1 MIKHGGT
8 NVRNIISK
16 IGLSI
21 KSVWVIL
28 GLLSAVMMVA
38 LGYLEGTT
46 PIDIL
51 KLCILILVL
60 LSITVFYVHSFNL
73 KIDELPYFKNFIIA
87 CYFISFLIAMLTRNN
102 DEVHLWMVGGIIMA
116 ALFDMHL
123 GLIFTYNLIFFAS
136 FIGKI
141 SIDIIVYLLI
151 IGTLMCLL
159 SSYMKKVNTLG
170 ITVIIVLSVQVTL
183 LFIMNNFMLWDTIN
197 IDAVYSLLSSVGVI
211 GITYSVHYFY
221 YKWTAEKKN
230 KEGLDEIAVTLEVTD
245 NEDLA
250 DKGLNRVV
258 QLTDQDGNHTL
269 EEVLQLDFPLLERL
283 KDYSDKLYSQSIQ
296 IGEISAGAAKSIDAN
311 EAIAKAGGYYHQIGR
326 LEGKKYVEEGIKL
339 AEAYHL
345 PQVISDIIRQHNMN
359 YEKPQS
365 PEAAIVMLT
374 LSIMSMKEYI
384 IQLDNKAFENSAT
397 EKSVQGEGIS
407 FDKIVNNVF
416 QMRLTKGS
424 LDQSGLSVK
433 EYNILKDFYLHME

>member
-1 MIKHGGT
+1 M
-8 NVRNIISK
+8 RNIVSK

-21 KSVWVIL
+21 KSLWVIL

-73 KIDELPYFKNFIIA
+73 KLDGLPYFKNFIIA
-87 CYFISFLIAMLTRNN
+87 CYFISFLIAMLTRSN
-102 DEVHLWMVGGIIMA
+102 DETHLWMVGGIIIA

-136 FIGKI
+136 FIGQI
-141 SIDIIVYLLI
+141 SIEVIVYLLI
-151 IGTLMCLL
+151 VGTLMCLL
-159 SSYMKKVNTLG
+159 SDSMKKVNTLG
-170 ITVIIVLSVQVTL
+170 ITLVIILSIQVTL
-183 LFIMNNFMLWDTIN
+183 LLIMNNFMLWDTIN

-211 GITYSVHYFY
+211 GITYGVHYFY
-221 YKWTAEKKN
+221 HKWTAEKKG
-230 KEGLDEIAVTLEVTD
+230 KEDLDEIAITLEGITNVD
-245 NEDLA
+245 IP
-250 DKGLNRVV
+250 DKGLLNNTLH
-258 QLTDQDGNHTL
+258 LTDEDVNHTL

-283 KDYSDKLYSQSIQ
+283 KDYSGSLYSQSIQ
-296 IGEISAGAAKSIDAN
+296 IGELSAGAAKSIDAN
-311 EAIAKAGGYYHQIGR
+311 ESIAKAGGYYHQIGR

-365 PEAAIVMLT
+365 PEAAIIMLT
-374 LSIMSMKEYI
+374 ISIMSMKEYI
-384 IQLDNKAFENSAT
+384 IQLDKKSI
-397 EKSVQGEGIS
+397 EKSVPGEKIS
-407 FDKIVNNVF
+407 YERIVNNVF
-416 QMRLTKGS
+416 QMRLSKGS

-433 EYNILKDFYLHME
+433 EYNILKEYYLDMEYNLLRNNFNLQ